1 MEKFSSHQAKK
12 KFIVALGIVSFA
24 LQYVWENLQY
34 GPFFNA
40 STTYMAVGMFI
51 AALGDVAMTFIVYV
65 IISVVSGSWKWPL
78 KIWKRNQWILM
89 IIIAL
94 ISSISFEFLA
104 KIFKIWSYTRL
115 ALIIP
120 GLEISVIPV
129 LQFLILF
136 PLSFLLTR
144 YILK

>member
-51 AALGDVAMTFIVYV
+51 AALGDVAMTFIAGHILHHWTGNTSFTHIHIMRIV
-65 IISVVSGSWKWPL
+65 II
-78 KIWKRNQWILM
+78 IMETCQ
-89 IIIAL
+89 
-94 ISSISFEFLA
+94 
-104 KIFKIWSYTRL
+104 
-115 ALIIP
+115 
-120 GLEISVIPV
+120 
-129 LQFLILF
+129 
-136 PLSFLLTR
+136 
-144 YILK
+144 